1 MVVCKCKV
9 GTCDAC
15 TKKKECERTCKR
27 PGGGPGLVGRLVG
40 RINEL
45 PEVSEGDLRACPVG
59 DPKANVPAAKQ
70 HELELK
76 YHRRCRSCEECC

>member
-1 MVVCKCKV
+1 M
-9 GTCDAC
+9 
-15 TKKKECERTCKR
+15 
-27 PGGGPGLVGRLVG
+27 GRLVG

-70 HELELK
+70 HELEPQSVKIPRKHVLNVP
-76 YHRRCRSCEECC
+76 RRPSGDLFEVRELQ